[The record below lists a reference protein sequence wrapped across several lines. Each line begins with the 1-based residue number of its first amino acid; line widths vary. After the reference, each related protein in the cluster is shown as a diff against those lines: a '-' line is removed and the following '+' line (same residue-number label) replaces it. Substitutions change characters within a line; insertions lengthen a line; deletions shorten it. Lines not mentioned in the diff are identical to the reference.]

1 MKPLLVPLFACVMA
15 VPGWAQS
22 VITLDDFDLG
32 GASEPAAPKVEKRSG
47 MADCLKSPDACAGSG
62 FKSDVSFSLDD
73 VVNLG
78 IIDREEVAPQPAS
91 TDGAGSLSKPSDPL
105 PSIDLEVLFD
115 RNSDAIRPDQMTQ
128 LVDLSSVLRQDDFRN
143 YRLIFMGHT
152 DAKGSIEYNNDLS
165 RRRAESVAQFVAL
178 TAGVPR
184 DRIRSVG
191 FGFSQLAVPSDP
203 FADRN
208 RRVQLVL
215 VPTK

>member
-1 MKPLLVPLFACVMA
+1 MKPLFVPAIACLLA
-15 VPGWAQS
+15 SPGWAQS

-32 GASEPAAPKVEKRSG
+32 GTSEPAAPKIDKRSG
-47 MADCLKSPDACAGSG
+47 MADCLKNPASCADSG
-62 FKSDVSFSLDD
+62 FKSDVTFSIDD

-78 IIDREEVAPQPAS
+78 IIDREDVAPQPAS
-91 TDGAGSLSKPSDPL
+91 TGAAASVKPSDPL

-115 RNSDAIRPDQMTQ
+115 RNSDAIRPDQMPQ
-128 LVDLSSVLRQDDFRN
+128 LVELSTVLRQDDFRN
-143 YRLIFMGHT
+143 YRLVFMGHT
-152 DAKGSIEYNNDLS
+152 DAKGSVEYNSDLS

-178 TAGVPR
+178 TAGVPP

-203 FADRN
+203 YAERN